1 MSETGFGPTLKE
13 LREIVQY
20 HVQLKQLKTRFLND
34 YPGYNWTI
42 SFLKQCK
49 LSLKKGSQM
58 QLARKN
64 VT

>member
-1 MSETGFGPTLKE
+1 MSEIGFGPTLKE

-49 LSLKKGSQM
+49 LSLKKEVKCSLQERM
-58 QLARKN
+58 
-64 VT
+64 